1 MSVATAL
8 PVATAVEILTH
19 ASPTQSAGSLT
30 SAPASPS
37 APIATPTR
45 VAAAASTATSG
56 SPAAASPSQPTAA
69 PTSQP
74 TIATYAGSVVYDQ
87 FGPVQGTVTVTGKR
101 ISNVVITTPTD
112 PRSVGINSQAVP
124 LLIQET
130 LQAQSANINVI
141 SGATETSTAYMQSL
155 QVALNRAHL

>member
-1 MSVATAL
+1 MDRT
-8 PVATAVEILTH
+8 
-19 ASPTQSAGSLT
+19 
-30 SAPASPS
+30 
-37 APIATPTR
+37 
-45 VAAAASTATSG
+45 
-56 SPAAASPSQPTAA
+56 
-69 PTSQP
+69 
-74 TIATYAGSVVYDQ
+74 DQ